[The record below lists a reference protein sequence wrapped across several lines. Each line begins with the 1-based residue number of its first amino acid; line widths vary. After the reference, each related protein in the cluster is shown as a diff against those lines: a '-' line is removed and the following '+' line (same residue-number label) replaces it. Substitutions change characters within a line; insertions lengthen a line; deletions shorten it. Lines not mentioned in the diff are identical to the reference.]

1 MPKEV
6 RELNDEYTRI
16 GGNLIAT
23 MPELQY
29 IKDSRVKI
37 AFLES
42 NYDKRSNC
50 KAVFGECEKIADKNK
65 WALQADFTITVYA
78 PNIKGFSEKQITI
91 LLFHELLHIGIDYR
105 QGGEEVYSIRPHDV
119 EDFKVIIE
127 KYGVDWA
134 ERTVK

>member
-1 MPKEV
+1 MPKE
-6 RELNDEYTRI
+6 TRVLSEEFTRL

-23 MPELQY
+23 MSELQH
-29 IKDSRVKI
+29 IKDSRVRI

-42 NYDKRSNC
+42 DYDKRSNC
-50 KAVFGECEKIADKNK
+50 KSVFGECEKIADKNK
-65 WALQADFTITVYA
+65 WALKADFTITLYA
-78 PNIKGFSEKQITI
+78 PNIEGFSEKQIAI
-91 LLFHELLHIGIDYR
+91 LLFHELLHVGIDYR
-105 QGGEEVYSIRPHDV
+105 EGGEEVYSIRSHDV

>member
-1 MPKEV
+1 MPKE
-6 RELNDEYTRI
+6 TRALSEEFTKV

-23 MPELQY
+23 MPELQH
-29 IKDSRVKI
+29 IKDSRVRI

-42 NYDKRSNC
+42 DYDKRSNC
-50 KAVFGECEKIADKNK
+50 KSVFGECEKIADKNK
-65 WALQADFTITVYA
+65 WALKADFTITLYA
-78 PNIKGFSEKQITI
+78 PNIEGFSEKQIAI
-91 LLFHELLHIGIDYR
+91 LLFHELLHVGIDYR
-105 QGGEEVYSIRPHDV
+105 EGGEEVYSIRSHDV